1 MENYWN
7 IKFMIYKLK
16 LEIWILNLKRKQLK
30 LKKDILMRIMNALI
44 MLEAYA
50 ILKNEDSKL

>member
-30 LKKDILMRIMNALI
+30 LKKDILMRIMTALI
-44 MLEAYA
+44 KLEAYA
-50 ILKNEDSKL
+50 ILKNGDSKL

>member
-44 MLEAYA
+44 KLEDYA
-50 ILKNEDSKL
+50 ILKNGDSKL

>member
-44 MLEAYA
+44 RIEAYA
-50 ILKNEDSKL
+50 ILKNGDSKL